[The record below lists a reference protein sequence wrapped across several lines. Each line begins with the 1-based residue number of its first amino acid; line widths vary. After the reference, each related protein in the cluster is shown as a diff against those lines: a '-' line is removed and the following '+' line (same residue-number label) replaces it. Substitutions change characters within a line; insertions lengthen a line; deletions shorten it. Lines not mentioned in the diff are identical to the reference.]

1 MLYAIV
7 FDFDGVL
14 ADSEPLHFDAFRRV
28 LAAHGV
34 TLTREEY
41 DAQYLGYDDA
51 GAFRA
56 IFQDRGRPADA
67 TAIAALVEEKLHVFE
82 DVVGGRNVLF
92 PGAPE
97 CVRRLGASLP
107 LAIASGAL
115 SQDIDL
121 ILAGTGLRDAFDV
134 VVGAEQTP
142 RSKPHPDPYALAVR
156 LLQERG
162 RVPPGAASASG
173 CVAIEDSRWG
183 IQSAKAAG
191 LRCIAVT
198 TSYDAGDLSEAD
210 LVVGSLDEVS
220 LPQLAA
226 LAATS

>member
-41 DAQYLGYDDA
+41 DARYLGFDDA
-51 GAFRA
+51 GGFRA
-56 IFQDRGRPADA
+56 ILSDRGQSPDA
-67 TAIAALVEEKLHVFE
+67 AAIAALVEEKLHVFE
-82 DVVGGRNVLF
+82 DVVGDRNVLF
-92 PGAPE
+92 PGAAE

-115 SQDIDL
+115 TQDIDL
-121 ILAGTGLRDAFDV
+121 ILSGTGLRDAFEV
-134 VVGAEQTP
+134 VVGAEHTP

-162 RVPPGAASASG
+162 RVPPGAAAVAG

-183 IQSAKAAG
+183 IQSARAAG

-198 TSYDAGDLSEAD
+198 TSYQAGDLTEAD
-210 LVVGSLDEVS
+210 LVVDSLDAVS

-226 LAATS
+226 LAATP